1 MATQDKRGSEK
12 LLDAWKSRALTE
24 DAVHEIANAL
34 EQSPARVE
42 RADVVGGADA
52 TGVRLSLRY
61 DGDDLPS
68 CGNDILFWLP

>member
-42 RADVVGGADA
+42 RADA